1 MIMFILLTGLFA
13 CNEDKLFEGELY
25 KKVFA
30 LISTDDYNIFTVVHD
45 LDFTES
51 VGYVAASVGGSNP
64 TEKDINI
71 TLAQD
76 IELFDSYNKDNYDMD
91 QDKFAHL
98 LSPDKY
104 DIDNYNFSIPAGE
117 KSGRMKIRI
126 RPDGLSP
133 DSVYFISLKVDA
145 FSTYEVNP
153 EKNDI
158 LYRVIIK
165 NRYATQ
171 ESTTNYSLRGALNN
185 VQIPGI
191 KPMHPISKNKV
202 RIMAGT
208 IPFQSD
214 IATINQ
220 SAILLEIDDNN
231 KVSIS
236 SYKDMEVEQID
247 GDPDFPNIY
256 KIEKDDYGKQFKT
269 FLLKYNYKVG
279 SAVNQMKEELRLE
292 FKEDNY

>member
-1 MIMFILLTGLFA
+1 MMLIILAGTVS
-13 CNEDKLFEGELY
+13 CNEDQLFEGELY

-45 LDFTES
+45 LDLPES

-64 TEKDINI
+64 TETDINV
-71 TLAQD
+71 TLIHD
-76 IELFDSYNKDNYDMD
+76 IELFDNYNKDNFDMD
-91 QDKFAHL
+91 AAKFAHL
-98 LSPDKY
+98 LSTDKY
-104 DIDNYNFSIPAGE
+104 DIDSYSFTIPAGT

-133 DSVYFISLKVDA
+133 DSVYFISLKVDG
-145 FSTYEVNP
+145 FSAYEVNP
-153 EKNDI
+153 DKSDI
-158 LYRVIIK
+158 LYRVMIK
-165 NRYATQ
+165 NQYATQ
-171 ESTTNYSLRGALNN
+171 ESTTNYSLRGSLNN

-191 KPMHPISKNKV
+191 KPMHPISRNKV

-220 SAILLEIDDNN
+220 SAILLEIDDDN

-236 SYKDMEVEQID
+236 SYKDMKVEQVD
-247 GDPDFPNIY
+247 DDPNFPNIF

-269 FLLKYNYKVG
+269 FLLNYKYTVG
-279 SAVNQMKEELRLE
+279 STVNQMKEELRLE
-292 FKEDNY
+292 FKEDKY